1 MLVATEVVLRRY
13 FSVSKL
19 VKMLKQQVAQAEA
32 ARLLLQQQ
40 AAAAAAAAA
49 AVPLQPPSL
58 DAINAARNALAFARQ
73 QASQAGHSTRPKQH
87 PTPLTL

>member
-1 MLVATEVVLRRY
+1 M
-13 FSVSKL
+13 SKL

-32 ARLLLQQQ
+32 ALILLQQQ
-40 AAAAAAAAA
+40 AAAAAAAAEAAAA

>member
-1 MLVATEVVLRRY
+1 M
-13 FSVSKL
+13 SKL

-32 ARLLLQQQ
+32 ALLLLQQQ
-40 AAAAAAAAA
+40 AAAAAAATAAA

-87 PTPLTL
+87 PTPLTS